1 MKTIIKFILT
11 AVASIATV
19 LIAATKIGA
28 SHLPVTVS
36 YMAVT
41 ILIALAALDYR
52 VGSKSYL
59 TR

>member
-1 MKTIIKFILT
+1 MKTTIKFILT
-11 AVASIATV
+11 AAASIVTA
-19 LIAATKIGA
+19 LIAATKIDA
-28 SHLPVTVS
+28 SQLPVTVS